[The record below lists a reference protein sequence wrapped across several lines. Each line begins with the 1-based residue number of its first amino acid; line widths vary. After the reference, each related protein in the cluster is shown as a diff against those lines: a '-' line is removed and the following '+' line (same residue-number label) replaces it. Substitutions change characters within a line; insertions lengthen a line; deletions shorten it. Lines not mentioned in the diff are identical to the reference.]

1 MHRLDDVVA
10 LILGVRARTPAARAV
25 LVALS
30 GIDGA
35 GKGYVSEQIA
45 KQVAQTGNRIASI
58 NVDGWLEPPD
68 RRFSKDHPAEHYYEH
83 GIRFDAM
90 FEQLVLPLRN
100 CRSVHLEAQ
109 LADATNTGTLRS
121 HAYEFEDIDIVL
133 LEGIFLLKRT
143 LRSYYDLSLW
153 VDCSFDTALRRAVGR
168 AQEGLSEE
176 ETVRAYELIYFA
188 AQRLHLARDDPR
200 AAADLIID
208 NDR

>member
-1 MHRLDDVVA
+1 MLRIDDAVA
-10 LILGVRARTPAARAV
+10 LMLGVRARTPAERAV

-35 GKGYVSEQIA
+35 GKGYVGEQIA
-45 KQVAQTGNRIASI
+45 TQVARTGTRIASI

-68 RRFSKDHPAEHYYEH
+68 RRFSKGHPAEHYYEH
-83 GIRFDAM
+83 GIRFAAM
-90 FEQLVLPLRN
+90 FEQLALPLRD

-109 LADATNTGTLRS
+109 LADATSTGTLRS
-121 HAYEFEDIDIVL
+121 HTYEFEDIDIVL

-143 LRSYYDLSLW
+143 LRSHYDLSLW
-153 VDCSFDTALRRAVGR
+153 VDCSFDTALRRAVQR

-176 ETVRAYELIYFA
+176 ETVRDYERIYFA